1 MRPYELCRGNTL
13 IHKPT
18 SCAARSA
25 VASGVGP
32 ERLAEG
38 VVLSHRGGYL
48 LAIVPASRQV
58 SLDQVARKLGQPV
71 SLALEEE
78 IAPLFPDC
86 QPGAVPPVGGAYG
99 LCAVIDDSLENQPE
113 VYFEAGDHQTLMHLA
128 HDGFHR
134 LMRTVPHARISGDGE
149 SCRSELHYFGA

>member
-18 SCAARSA
+18 SCAARSP
-25 VASGVGP
+25 VASGFGP
-32 ERLAEG
+32 ERLAKG

-48 LAIVPASRQV
+48 LAIVPASRQL
-58 SLDQVARKLGQPV
+58 SLDELARKLWQPV

-86 QPGAVPPVGGAYG
+86 EPGAVPPVGSAYG
-99 LCAVIDDSLENQPE
+99 LCAVIDDSLEDQPE
-113 VYFEAGDHQTLMHLA
+113 IYFEAGDHQTLVHLR
-128 HDGFHR
+128 HDDFHR
-134 LMRTVPHARISGDGE
+134 LMRTVPHTRISSDGE
-149 SCRSELHYFGA
+149 SGSSELHYFGA

>member
-13 IHKPT
+13 IHKP
-18 SCAARSA
+18 
-25 VASGVGP
+25 
-32 ERLAEG
+32 LW
-38 VVLSHRGGYL
+38 
-48 LAIVPASRQV
+48 
-58 SLDQVARKLGQPV
+58 QPV

-113 VYFEAGDHQTLMHLA
+113 VYFEAGDHQTLVHLT

-149 SCRSELHYFGA
+149 RCRSELHYFGA